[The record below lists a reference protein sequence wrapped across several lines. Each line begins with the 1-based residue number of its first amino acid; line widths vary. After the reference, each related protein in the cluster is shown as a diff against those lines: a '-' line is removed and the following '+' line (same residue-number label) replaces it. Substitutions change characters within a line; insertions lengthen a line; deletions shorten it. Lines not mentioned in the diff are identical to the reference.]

1 MITFNKLFALLAE
14 KEITRSELV
23 QKAGISSGILTKMG
37 KNQSVPVSFLE
48 QICKALDC
56 SIDDICEA

>member
-14 KEITRSELV
+14 RGMTRGELEK
-23 QKAGISSGILTKMG
+23 KAGISCGIITKMG

-48 QICKALDC
+48 KICKALDC